1 MPTRKILL
9 AAFLCCAASPGRAA
23 EPFQTAAPFA
33 LLVDADTG
41 SVLFDKNGDK
51 TMAPA
56 STTKILTAEITFR
69 EIREGRLKLDDA
81 FLVSENAW
89 RSGGAKSGGS
99 TMFAALNSRIPVV
112 DLIQGLVVQ
121 SGNDAAIALAEGISG
136 SEDNFAALMNRR
148 AHELGMDHSVFQ
160 NPWGRGDP
168 NQRVT
173 PRDMATLARYVIRTY
188 PDLYRYFGEREF
200 TWNRVRQLNRNPL
213 LAMNIGADGLKTGD
227 IAESGFGLV
236 GSAVQNGERLIVV
249 VNGLRTA
256 KERAN
261 ESFKLLTWGF
271 RNFEPRDLY
280 GADEVVGSA
289 AVFGGDRGDVPLVA
303 GRPVKLLVPR
313 GTGEALSG
321 RITYRG
327 PLQAPVAQGATVA
340 ELHVTRDGADILVAP
355 LKTAAA
361 VGTGSLPRRA
371 LDAGWELGAT
381 LIRRNFGRPPAQA
394 ADAAKATQAA
404 DAAKPAQAAEAA
416 SPAQAAEAAKAT
428 QAAEA
433 ASPAQAAE
441 AANGTQAPDTA
452 APSRAAP

>member
-1 MPTRKILL
+1 MPTRNLLL
-9 AAFLCCAASPGRAA
+9 AALLCCAAPPARAA
-23 EPFQTAAPFA
+23 DSFQTTAPFA
-33 LLVDADTG
+33 LLMDADTG
-41 SVLFDKNGDK
+41 SVLFDRNGDRQ
-51 TMAPA
+51 MAPA

-69 EIREGRLKLDDA
+69 EIREGRLKLDDT
-81 FLVSENAW
+81 FVVSENAW
-89 RSGGAKSGGS
+89 RAGGAKSGGS
-99 TMFAALNSRIPVV
+99 TMFAALNSRIPIV

-121 SGNDAAIALAEGISG
+121 SGNDAAITLAEGISG

-168 NQRVT
+168 NQRAT
-173 PRDMATLARYVIRTY
+173 PRDMAVLAGYVIRTY

-249 VNGLRTA
+249 VNGLHTA
-256 KERAN
+256 KDRAN

-280 GADEVVGSA
+280 AADEVVGTA
-289 AVFGGDRGDVPLVA
+289 KVFGGDVGEVPLVA
-303 GRPVKLLVPR
+303 GAPVKLLVPR
-313 GTGEALSG
+313 GAGEPVSG
-321 RITYRG
+321 RIAYRG
-327 PLQAPVAQGATVA
+327 PLKAPLARGATVA
-340 ELHVTRDGADILVAP
+340 ELHVSRDGSDILIVP

-371 LDAGWELGAT
+371 LDAGWELGAA
-381 LIRRNFGRPPAQA
+381 LIRQNFGRPPGPA
-394 ADAAKATQAA
+394 A
-404 DAAKPAQAAEAA
+404 PGAEAA
-416 SPAQAAEAAKAT
+416 APAEAA
-428 QAAEA
+428 
-433 ASPAQAAE
+433 P
-441 AANGTQAPDTA
+441 
-452 APSRAAP
+452 

>member
-1 MPTRKILL
+1 MPTCKFFL
-9 AAFLCCAASPGRAA
+9 AAFLCCAALPARAA
-23 EPFQTAAPFA
+23 DTFQTTAPFA
-33 LLVDADTG
+33 LLMDADTG
-41 SVLFDKNGDK
+41 SVLFDHNADK
-51 TMAPA
+51 PMAPA

-69 EIREGRLKLDDA
+69 EIKEGRLKLDDT
-81 FLVSENAW
+81 FVVSENAW

-121 SGNDAAIALAEGISG
+121 SGNDAAITLAEGISG
-136 SEDNFAALMNRR
+136 SEDNFATLMNRR
-148 AHELGMDHSVFQ
+148 AKELGMDHSVFQ

-173 PRDMATLARYVIRTY
+173 PRDMAALGRYVIRTY

-200 TWNRVRQLNRNPL
+200 TWNKVRQLNRNPL
-213 LAMNIGADGLKTGD
+213 LTMNIGADGLKTGD

-249 VNGLRTA
+249 VNGLHTA

-261 ESFKLLTWGF
+261 ESFKLLSWGF
-271 RNFEPRDLY
+271 RSFESRDLY
-280 GADEVVGSA
+280 GADEVVGTA
-289 AVFGGDRGDVPLVA
+289 KVFGGDAATVPLVA
-303 GRPVKLLVPR
+303 GAPVKLLVPR
-313 GTGEALSG
+313 GAGEALSG

-327 PLQAPVAQGATVA
+327 PLQAPVAQGTTVA
-340 ELHVTRDGADILVAP
+340 ELHVTHDGSDLLTVP

-381 LIRRNFGRPPAQA
+381 LIRQNFGRPPV
-394 ADAAKATQAA
+394 
-404 DAAKPAQAAEAA
+404 
-416 SPAQAAEAAKAT
+416 QAAEAAKL
-428 QAAEA
+428 
-433 ASPAQAAE
+433 PA
-441 AANGTQAPDTA
+441 A
-452 APSRAAP
+452 AP